1 MTATLLVAA
10 LVLAPGA
17 CAPPTPVPASRPAA
31 AEGDEH
37 GERPIR
43 FVEPAPEMR
52 KVAAL
57 LGTWNLVETWKE
69 PARYKRGD
77 YEGVP
82 GAGGSGTLTV
92 RPGPGGFSVLL
103 DYDARNPM
111 GRVTALAVLSWD
123 PKRRLYELDEVHSAF
138 PGVLRLTGRFEK
150 GDLVFRGED
159 ARTGNK
165 RSVRLAWR
173 GLGTD
178 TWTSS
183 SSVVTT
189 EFRRPPAR

>member
-1 MTATLLVAA
+1 MTAALLVAA
-10 LVLAPGA
+10 LVLA
-17 CAPPTPVPASRPAA
+17 PVPASRPAA
-31 AEGDEH
+31 AEGDER

-69 PARYKRGD
+69 PADYKRGD

-82 GAGGSGTLTV
+82 GTGGSGTLTV

-103 DYDARNPM
+103 DYEARNPM
-111 GRVTALAVLSWD
+111 GHVTALAVLSWD
-123 PKRRLYELDEVHSAF
+123 PARRLYELDEVHSAF
-138 PGVLRLTGRFEK
+138 PGVLHLTGRFEK

-159 ARTGNK
+159 ARTGDK
-165 RSVRLAWR
+165 RSIRLAWR
-173 GLGTD
+173 GLGAD

-183 SSVVTT
+183 SSAVTT
-189 EFRRPPAR
+189 EFRRPPPR